1 MVAEGLGRRPA
12 PKARAE
18 GALENVGL
26 LDPDFTGTVRI
37 NSQWLLA
44 VACNFWHPG
53 QRQGR
58 EAVVGSGWR
67 SHRKHRQDDGRGD
80 ES

>member
-1 MVAEGLGRRPA
+1 MVAEGLGRT
-12 PKARAE
+12 KARAE

-67 SHRKHRQDDGRGD
+67 RENGQLEQKGA
-80 ES
+80 EK